1 MAAKK
6 KTAKLGQAF
15 KANELRMEPTGP
27 SRADTNQ
34 LAISFA
40 RGEETG
46 EDIFPFLK
54 QSLQIQKTI
63 NICIN

>member
-46 EDIFPFLK
+46 EEYIPVSETKLADPK
-54 QSLQIQKTI
+54 
-63 NICIN
+63 NY